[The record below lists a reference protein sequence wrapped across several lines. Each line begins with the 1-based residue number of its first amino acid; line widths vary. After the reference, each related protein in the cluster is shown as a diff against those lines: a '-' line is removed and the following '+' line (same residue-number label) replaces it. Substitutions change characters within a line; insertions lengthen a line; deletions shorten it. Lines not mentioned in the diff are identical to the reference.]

1 MHVQDKKLVVIVGPT
16 ASGKTA
22 LAIDLALRWN
32 TEIISADS
40 RQIYKELEIG
50 TAKPT
55 DQELKLVKHHFI
67 NTHSVEELYNAAQF
81 GMDAEALI
89 LNLFQKHDYLLVCG
103 GSGLYLKALLEGFDE
118 MPEVP
123 AEVRSQIVAQ
133 YQEKGLGW
141 LQAEVKQKDPNY
153 FETVDIQNPQRLM
166 RALEVFAATGKP
178 FSEWRKKSKKTLP
191 YSVIKVG
198 LDLNRDKLYERIDAR
213 MDKMIVNG
221 LFEEAAKFYLQKH
234 LNALQTVGYQE
245 IFGFMDDL
253 YDKQEA
259 IRLLKRNSRHYAK
272 RQLTWFKRDAEV
284 QWFQSSDA
292 ARDFCLKDF

>member
-1 MHVQDKKLVVIVGPT
+1 LRVQDKKLVVIVGPT

-55 DQELKLVKHHFI
+55 DQELNLVKHYFI
-67 NTHSVEELYNAAQF
+67 NTHSVEDSYNAAQF
-81 GMDAEALI
+81 GADAEVLI
-89 LNLFQKHDYLLVCG
+89 LQLFQKHNYVIVCG

-118 MPEVP
+118 MPDVP
-123 AEVRSQIVAQ
+123 AKIRDQIVAG
-133 YQEKGLGW
+133 YQEKGLIW
-141 LQAEVKQKDPNY
+141 LQAEVKQKDPDY
-153 FETVDIQNPQRLM
+153 FETVDVQNPQRLM

-178 FSEWRKKSKKTLP
+178 FSAWRKKSKRVLP
-191 YSVIKVG
+191 YSVIKAG

-213 MDKMIVNG
+213 MDQMIANG
-221 LFEEAAKFYLQKH
+221 LFEEAAKFYQKKH

-245 IFGFMDDL
+245 IFDFMDGV
-253 YDKQEA
+253 YDKEEA

-284 QWFQSSDA
+284 QWFKSSDA
-292 ARDFCLKDF
+292 ACDFCLNNF

>member
-1 MHVQDKKLVVIVGPT
+1 MQEKKLVVIVGPT

-55 DQELKLVKHHFI
+55 DQELTLVKHHFI
-67 NTHSVEELYNAAQF
+67 NTHSVEEVYNAAQF

-103 GSGLYLKALLEGFDE
+103 GSGLYVKALLEGFDE

-123 AEVRSQIVAQ
+123 AEVRNQIVAQ

-178 FSEWRKKSKKTLP
+178 FSAWRKKSKKTLP
-191 YSVIKVG
+191 YSVIK
-198 LDLNRDKLYERIDAR
+198 
-213 MDKMIVNG
+213 
-221 LFEEAAKFYLQKH
+221 
-234 LNALQTVGYQE
+234 
-245 IFGFMDDL
+245 
-253 YDKQEA
+253 
-259 IRLLKRNSRHYAK
+259 
-272 RQLTWFKRDAEV
+272 
-284 QWFQSSDA
+284 
-292 ARDFCLKDF
+292 

>member
-1 MHVQDKKLVVIVGPT
+1 MHVQGKKLVLIVGPT

-89 LNLFQKHDYLLVCG
+89 LRLFQKYDCLIACG

-123 AEVRSQIVAQ
+123 AEVRGQIVAQ

-178 FSEWRKKSKKTLP
+178 FSAWRKKSKKTLP

-221 LFEEAAKFYLQKH
+221 LFEEAAKFYPQKH

-253 YDKQEA
+253 YDKEEA

-292 ARDFCLKDF
+292 ARDFCLNDF

>member
-1 MHVQDKKLVVIVGPT
+1 MKDKKLEVIVVPT
-16 ASGKTA
+16 AYGKSA

-32 TEIISADS
+32 TEVISADS

-50 TAKPT
+50 TAKPS
-55 DQELKLVKHHFI
+55 DQELKLVRHLFV
-67 NTHSVEELYNAAQF
+67 NTHSVEEVYNAAQF

-89 LNLFQKHDYLLVCG
+89 LQLFLKHDYLIVCG

-123 AEVRSQIVAQ
+123 AEVRDKIVAE
-133 YQEKGLGW
+133 YKDKGLGW
-141 LQAEVKQKDPNY
+141 LQAEVKHKDPNY

-191 YSVIKVG
+191 YSLIKVG

-213 MDKMIVNG
+213 MDKMITNG
-221 LFEEAAKFYLQKH
+221 LFEEAAKFYPQKH

-245 IFGFMDDL
+245 IFGFMDGL
-253 YDKQEA
+253 FDKEEA

-292 ARDFCLKDF
+292 ARDFCLGNS

>member
-1 MHVQDKKLVVIVGPT
+1 MHVQGKKLVVIVGPT

-67 NTHSVEELYNAAQF
+67 NTHSVEEVYNAAQF

-89 LNLFQKHDYLLVCG
+89 LNLFRKHDCLIVCG
-103 GSGLYLKALLEGFDE
+103 GSGLYVKALLEGFDE

-123 AEVRSQIVAQ
+123 AEVRNQIVAQ

-178 FSEWRKKSKKTLP
+178 FSAWRKKSKKTLP

-221 LFEEAAKFYLQKH
+221 LFEEAAKFYPQKH

-253 YDKQEA
+253 YDKEEA

-292 ARDFCLKDF
+292 ARDFCLGNS

>member
-1 MHVQDKKLVVIVGPT
+1 MQGKKLVLIVGPT

-89 LNLFQKHDYLLVCG
+89 LRLFQKYDCLIACG

-178 FSEWRKKSKKTLP
+178 FSAWRKKSKKTLP

-221 LFEEAAKFYLQKH
+221 LFEEAAKFYPQKH

-253 YDKQEA
+253 YDKEEA

-292 ARDFCLKDF
+292 ARDFCLNDF

>member
-1 MHVQDKKLVVIVGPT
+1 MQDKKLVVIVGPT
-16 ASGKTA
+16 ASGKST

-50 TAKPT
+50 TAKPS
-55 DQELKLVKHHFI
+55 DQELKLVKHHFV
-67 NTHSVEELYNAAQF
+67 NTHSIEEVYNAAQF

-89 LNLFQKHDYLLVCG
+89 LHLFLKHDYLIVCG

-123 AEVRSQIVAQ
+123 AEVRDKIVAE
-133 YQEKGLGW
+133 YKDKGLGW
-141 LQAEVKQKDPNY
+141 LQAEVKHKDPNY

-191 YSVIKVG
+191 YSLIKVG

-213 MDKMIVNG
+213 MDKMITNG
-221 LFEEAAKFYLQKH
+221 LFEEAAKFYPQKH

-245 IFGFMDDL
+245 IFDFMDGL
-253 YDKQEA
+253 FDKEEA

-284 QWFQSSDA
+284 HWFQSSDA
-292 ARDFCLKDF
+292 ARDFCLGNS

>member
-1 MHVQDKKLVVIVGPT
+1 MQDKKLVVIVGPT
-16 ASGKTA
+16 ASGKSA

-32 TEIISADS
+32 TEVISADS

-50 TAKPT
+50 TAKPS
-55 DQELKLVKHHFI
+55 DQELKLVKHHFV
-67 NTHSVEELYNAAQF
+67 NTHSIEEVYNAAQF

-89 LNLFQKHDYLLVCG
+89 LHLFLKHDYLIVCG

-123 AEVRSQIVAQ
+123 AEVRDKIVAE
-133 YQEKGLGW
+133 YKDKGLGW
-141 LQAEVKQKDPNY
+141 LQAEVKHKDPNY

-191 YSVIKVG
+191 YSLIKVG

-213 MDKMIVNG
+213 MDKMITNG
-221 LFEEAAKFYLQKH
+221 LFEEAAKFYPQKH

-245 IFGFMDDL
+245 IFDFMDGL
-253 YDKQEA
+253 FDKEEA

-272 RQLTWFKRDAEV
+272 RQLTWFRRDAEV
-284 QWFQSSDA
+284 HWFQSSDA
-292 ARDFCLKDF
+292 ARDFCLNDF